1 MRKFDYTNLKNKT
14 WDSNTI
20 NKIGKIHEA
29 KARQELYLFQ
39 KTDELNKLVELSK
52 IQSTEAS
59 NAIEGI
65 RTTDIRLKKL
75 LMRKQL
81 LKIEMRKKLQGIE
94 ML

>member
-14 WDSNTI
+14 WDSNII

-52 IQSTEAS
+52 SKV
-59 NAIEGI
+59 
-65 RTTDIRLKKL
+65 LKQVMQLKELEL
-75 LMRKQL
+75 L
-81 LKIEMRKKLQGIE
+81 I
-94 ML
+94 